1 MEVNRVLLYG
11 GFALFL
17 VTFVLRLYFGMKTKE
32 VRLND
37 PEWIN
42 TEEGRKY
49 KRLNYTLVLLFWA
62 GTTMM
67 MFSF

>member
-37 PEWIN
+37 PERIN
-42 TEEGRKY
+42 TEEGKKF

>member
-37 PEWIN
+37 PERIN
-42 TEEGRKY
+42 TEEGK
-49 KRLNYTLVLLFWA
+49 N
-62 GTTMM
+62 
-67 MFSF
+67 SSD

>member
-11 GFALFL
+11 WFALFL